1 MEDGGLGMFKF
12 FKIVAYILMA
22 CGTLVP
28 MGILSKESLY
38 FTLYPGLLLLL
49 ITNVYEVVVK
59 PKD

>member
-1 MEDGGLGMFKF
+1 MFKF
-12 FKIVAYILMA
+12 FKIVAYILMT